1 MKIDPAQAAIQSEA
15 TRYKNPVIHIGD
27 YMLWHFDDTRFG
39 ITHKVTGE
47 SAVFEKDEFLPYVS
61 SFFGLNF

>member
-1 MKIDPAQAAIQSEA
+1 MSVTEQKLAA
-15 TRYKNPVIHIGD
+15 TRERNPVIHIGD
-27 YMLWHFDDTRFG
+27 YMLWGFDDTRFG

-47 SAVFEKDEFLPYVS
+47 SAVFEKEDFLPYVS